1 MIEKISVSSGPW
13 RVNVQSGCNE
23 IVREDGT
30 INGTVIGMA
39 HELYDAVLMSCAK
52 EMFDALVDVHGI
64 LMDVADNEVKDSIEA
79 RIAFVFERIAVEA
92 DV

>member
-1 MIEKISVSSGPW
+1 MINKISVSSGPW
-13 RVNVQSGCNE
+13 RVNVESGCCE

-39 HELYDAVLMSCAK
+39 HELHDAVLMSCAK
-52 EMFDALVDVHGI
+52 EMFDALVDITDI
-64 LMDVADNEVKDSIEA
+64 LADVADNEVKDSIMA
-79 RIAFVFERIAVEA
+79 RMAFVFERIVIEA